1 METAKLSTEELEKLQ
16 GIQQKNAALI
26 NELGQISLSK
36 INIKSREEN
45 AEKFLQELRE
55 EEQVI
60 AKGLEEKY
68 GIGTI
73 NLDKGEF
80 IPTPTQDQAIETE
93 TVEV

>member
-1 METAKLSTEELEKLQ
+1 METAKLSTEELGKLQ